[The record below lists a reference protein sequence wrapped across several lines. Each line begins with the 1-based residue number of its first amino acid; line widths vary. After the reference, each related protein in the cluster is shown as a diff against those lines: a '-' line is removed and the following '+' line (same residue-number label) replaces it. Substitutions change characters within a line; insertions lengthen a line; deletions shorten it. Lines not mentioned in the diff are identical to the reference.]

1 MKWKAFATLGL
12 TIIIAAC
19 TSTPAPTTEK
29 PVIQV
34 FKASPDTSQK
44 PGTVTLSW
52 EVSGAAKLEIDGGVG
67 TVTGDKNSKEVSV
80 SSTTSFTLTATNDKG
95 AAAKSA
101 IVEINV
107 PEKLPILTVGD
118 KPSGPS
124 LTKLSE
130 ALGLPDA
137 KPDSNGKIVFTGPDF
152 QKLPIIDA
160 GGGPNGEGGV
170 GEATKILNFDFDAIK
185 KIQVLPGPTALE
197 KVRSALSLAGINATN
212 GSPVVDYSRFKA
224 IDKTKTVKVEEL
236 KIDTHIDFNFS
247 FNNYELVG
255 PGAKLKTA
263 FAPDGKATQLVVAL
277 RGILSGESRP
287 IISQAKANL
296 LALETIKS
304 DALIRKAELGTIKLG
319 DPKVVYFAPDLDITP
334 DALFPHYRYNPTL
347 LVGQETVPL
356 RTLLIPA
363 TIDAPKA
370 TLTLPA
376 PNADNFI
383 AEASLKISGG
393 KAPFKIEWT
402 SSTVGAISTQGN
414 DTVVSYRLLF
424 ENQRSQEARPNNK
437 ETLQATITDANG
449 LVVKVAQTVDAPL
462 PGTLGKNNLKP
473 QQAGRYDVG
482 TEWINACGGLGASAS
497 NAQGFVNR
505 MGQFGIPTQFNFG
518 ENNAW
523 ERDFKRNGLG
533 NGQANQYVD
542 DVDMVFYTG
551 HANGNGWVFC
561 DSTHDNTFIDF
572 NETQYGKRELEWLII
587 AACGPL
593 QLTEGGVSW
602 NDRWGNTFH
611 GLHLI
616 MGYATTSYDGSG
628 EGRDMAN
635 GAMAG
640 LDLRSAWV
648 NTAVANQPSSVT
660 WSIMGVY
667 GPGGQTSYND
677 HFWGKGSVSADMGF
691 DAGDGKGTLFD
702 GWWLIW
708 GPS

>member
-1 MKWKAFATLGL
+1 MKWTAFSTLGL
-12 TIIIAAC
+12 AVIIAAC
-19 TSTPAPTTEK
+19 TSTPAPTTDK

-44 PGTVTLSW
+44 PGKITLSW
-52 EVSGAAKLEIDGGVG
+52 EVSGAAKLEIDGGIG
-67 TVTGDKNSKEVSV
+67 AVTGDKNSREVQV
-80 SSTTSFTLTATNDKG
+80 NSTTSFTLTATNDKG
-95 AAAKSA
+95 AAAKST

-107 PEKLPILTVGD
+107 PENLPILTVGD
-118 KPSGPS
+118 KPSAAN

-137 KPDSNGKIVFTGPDF
+137 KPDSNGKIVFTSPDF
-152 QKLPIIDA
+152 QKLPIVDA

-170 GEATKILNFDFDAIK
+170 GEATKISNFDFDAIK
-185 KIQVLPGPTALE
+185 KIQVLPGPSALE
-197 KVRSALSLAGINATN
+197 KIRNALSSAGINAAN
-212 GSPVVDYSRFKA
+212 GNPVVDYSRFKA
-224 IDKTKTVKVEEL
+224 IDTKKVVKVDEL
-236 KIDTHIDFNFS
+236 KIDTHVDFNFS

-277 RGILSGESRP
+277 RGISSGESRP

-296 LALETIKS
+296 LALEMIRS
-304 DALIRKAELGTIKLG
+304 DALIRKAELAKPNLG
-319 DPKVVYFAPDLDITP
+319 EPKIVYFAPDLDVTP
-334 DALFPHYRYNPTL
+334 DALFPHYRYNPTV
-347 LVGQETVPL
+347 LVGRETVPL
-356 RTLLIPA
+356 RTILIPA
-363 TIDAPKA
+363 TVDAPKA

-376 PNADNFI
+376 PNVDYQI
-383 AEASLKISGG
+383 VEASLKITGG
-393 KAPFKIEWT
+393 KAPFKTEWN

-414 DTVVSYRLLF
+414 DTVVSYSLLKD
-424 ENQRSQEARPNNK
+424 RRPSEADPNNQ
-437 ETLQATITDANG
+437 ETLQVTVTDANG
-449 LVVKVAQTVDAPL
+449 LVIKVAQSVAAKL
-462 PGTLGKNNLKP
+462 PDTLGFKQIKP

-482 TEWINACGGLGASAS
+482 TEWINTCGGLGASAN

-505 MGQFGIPTQFNFG
+505 MAQFSIPTQFNFG

-523 ERDFKRNGLG
+523 ERDFKRNGIG
-533 NGQANQYVD
+533 NGQATQYVD

-561 DSTHDNTFIDF
+561 DSTHDNTFIDY
-572 NETQYGKRELEWLII
+572 NETQYGKSELEWLII

-611 GLHLI
+611 GLHMI

-677 HFWGKGSVSADMGF
+677 HFWGKGSVSPDMGF
-691 DAGDGKGTLFD
+691 DAGDGKGSLFD

>member
-1 MKWKAFATLGL
+1 MKWTAFATLGL
-12 TIIIAAC
+12 AAIIAAC
-19 TSTPAPTTEK
+19 TSTPAPTSDK

-52 EVSGAAKLEIDGGVG
+52 EVTGANKLEIDGGIG
-67 TVTGDKNSKEVSV
+67 EVSGKNKELQV
-80 SSTTSFTLTATNDKG
+80 STTTSFTLTATNDKG
-95 AAAKSA
+95 SNAKSV

-107 PEKLPILTVGD
+107 PDKLPVLTVLD
-118 KPSGPS
+118 KPSASNLG
-124 LTKLSE
+124 KLAE

-137 KPDSNGKIVFTGPDF
+137 KPDTNGKIVFTSPDF

-170 GEATKILNFDFDAIK
+170 GEDNKISNFDFEAIK
-185 KIQVLPGPTALE
+185 KIQVLPGSTALE
-197 KVRSALSLAGINATN
+197 KIRNALGSAGINAAN
-212 GSPVVDYSRFKA
+212 GNPVVDYSRFKA
-224 IDKTKTVKVEEL
+224 IGTNKVVKIEEL
-236 KIDTHIDFNFS
+236 KIDTHVDYNFL

-263 FAPDGKATQLVVAL
+263 FGADGKATQLVVAL
-277 RGILSGESRP
+277 RGLSSGAARP

-296 LALETIKS
+296 LALEIIKS
-304 DALIRKAELGTIKLG
+304 DALIRKAELGTINLG

-334 DALFPHYRYNPTL
+334 EALFPHYRYNPTL
-347 LVGQETVPL
+347 LVGRETVPL

-363 TIDAPKA
+363 TVDAPKV
-370 TLTLPA
+370 TLNLPA
-376 PNADNFI
+376 PNADYQI
-383 AEASLKISGG
+383 VEASIKISGG
-393 KAPFKIEWT
+393 KAPFKTEWN
-402 SSTVGAISTQGN
+402 SSTAGAISTQGN
-414 DTVVSYRLLF
+414 DTVISYSLIKTGRP
-424 ENQRSQEARPNNK
+424 QEAAPNNQ
-437 ETLQATITDANG
+437 ETLQVTVTDANG
-449 LVVKVAQTVDAPL
+449 LVVKAAQSVAAPL
-462 PGTLGKNNLKP
+462 PDRIGFQQIKP

-482 TEWINACGGLGASAS
+482 TEWINTCGGLGQSAN

-505 MGQFGIPTQFNFG
+505 MGQFDIPTQFNYG

-533 NGQANQYVD
+533 NGQATQYVD

-561 DSTHDNTFIDF
+561 NSTHDNTFIDY
-572 NETQYGKRELEWLII
+572 NETQYGKNELEWLII

-593 QLTEGGVSW
+593 QQTEGGVSW

-616 MGYATTSYDGSG
+616 MGYATTSYDGPN
-628 EGRDMAN
+628 EGRDIAN

-640 LDLRSAWV
+640 LDLRSAWI
-648 NTAVANQPSSVT
+648 NTAVANQPSQVT
-660 WSIMGVY
+660 WSVMGVY
-667 GPGGQTSYND
+667 GPSGQTSYND
-677 HFWGKGSVSADMGF
+677 HFWGKGSVSPDMGF
-691 DAGDGKGTLFD
+691 DAGDGKGSLFD
-702 GWWLIW
+702 GWWIIW